1 VSRPMQILILKQ
13 NKLMMILIAD
23 SGSTKTDWKS
33 TDGTGNTEQVKTGG
47 INPQYMDPDDIAREV
62 REAASGLSP
71 SKIKFIHF
79 YGAGCSSHEKK
90 EMVAEALQGYFTEAT
105 IEVNGDLFGAARAT
119 CFFQPGIA
127 CILGTGSGSC
137 VYDGEKIIRS
147 IPSLGFILGDEGSGA
162 YLGKQ
167 LVRDFLR
174 EEMPPDMITMIRTQ
188 LDITKEVILENVNR
202 KPMPSRYL
210 AGFSKFI
217 FENIN
222 HTYIETLVHHSFEDF
237 INHYIIPY
245 RESQEFPI
253 HFIGSIARG
262 FRSILHAVL
271 ESKNLVLGKVEEAP
285 INGLIEY
292 HLSEHNFNL

>member
-1 VSRPMQILILKQ
+1 
-13 NKLMMILIAD
+13 MILIAD

-33 TDGTGNTEQVKTGG
+33 TDGTGNTAQVKTGG
-47 INPQYMDPDDIAREV
+47 INPQYMDPDDIMHEV

-71 SKIKFIHF
+71 SRISAVYF
-79 YGAGCSSHEKK
+79 YGAGCSSVEKK
-90 EMVAEALQGYFTEAT
+90 EMVAKAIAGYFTEAA

-137 VYDGEKIIRS
+137 VFDGEKIIRS

-174 EEMPPDMITMIRTQ
+174 EEMPPDMITLIRDK
-188 LDITKEVILENVNR
+188 LGITKEVILENVNR

-217 FENIN
+217 HEHVN
-222 HTYIETLVHHSFEDF
+222 HTYVETLVYHSFEDF
-237 INHYIIPY
+237 IAHYIIPY
-245 RESQEFPI
+245 RESQEYPV
-253 HFIGSIARG
+253 HFVGSIARG
-262 FRSILHAVL
+262 FRSILNAVL
-271 ESKNLVLGKVEEAP
+271 ESRNLVLGKVEEAP

-292 HLSEHNFNL
+292 HLSDHKYNV